1 MDSDRTMW
9 LNVNGIKY
17 QHVLYRARLGQVGMF
32 TRIRG
37 VMVPLIYPVDAV
49 AALIK
54 QIKDDPD

>member
-1 MDSDRTMW
+1 MR
-9 LNVNGIKY
+9 LNVNGTKTP
-17 QHVLYRARLGQVGMF
+17 HVLYSARLGQVGMF

-54 QIKDDPD
+54 QIKDEPD